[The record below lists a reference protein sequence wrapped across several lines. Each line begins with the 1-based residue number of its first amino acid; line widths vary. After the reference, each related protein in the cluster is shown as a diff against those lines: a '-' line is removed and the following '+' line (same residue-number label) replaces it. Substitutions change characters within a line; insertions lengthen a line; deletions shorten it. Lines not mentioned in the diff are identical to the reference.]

1 MSIIGISDYDS
12 VRAALGIDV
21 DEATVSDDFIA
32 LPIYQGAAEQEVIRR
47 DPGAESRTGAELQ
60 RIINATVL
68 ITAALICQVM
78 PNLRRESFGDYSY
91 SMEANWTARAQELR
105 ARADRELAAVLDA
118 ANFATLTRPTM
129 FTVASARR
137 GR

>member
-1 MSIIGISDYDS
+1 MTILGISDYDS

-47 DPGAESRTGAELQ
+47 DPNAESRTGSELQ

-129 FTVASARR
+129 FAVASARR